1 MILGS
6 NQLYI
11 SNDYTNWKIINMPYK
26 DIKFNNF
33 YKNQLN
39 IIGNNIYLCDP
50 SNYCIYYTDYININ
64 WKKMDN
70 IRNEYYIGIV
80 SKLNDNNTFIIYT
93 SQEMCLTKD
102 GGKTFTYLLNR
113 MAVDN
118 FYEFSEVD
126 SIEISSDKIYFST
139 NNKIYYNQL

>member
-1 MILGS
+1 
-6 NQLYI
+6 
-11 SNDYTNWKIINMPYK
+11 
-26 DIKFNNF
+26 
-33 YKNQLN
+33 
-39 IIGNNIYLCDP
+39 
-50 SNYCIYYTDYININ
+50 
-64 WKKMDN
+64 MDN